1 MIENYIGWPV
11 GVSKVILSES
21 SITMGDGATNTDNL
35 ESGGKRT
42 ELKGGY
48 IPDKYSVV
56 MEFEWETPMG
66 QSGKTEYQAFC
77 EWYKYKHK
85 FGSVPFVFPKIVYS
99 PQTGIEIL
107 DNPQNEPEYFE
118 YYKITSGISNAQRSG
133 SKMKISMTWETV
145 YGGIV
150 QYTEPALTSNNVSLS
165 ATSKYVDVI
174 ISNIP
179 KGTAAPTAGDFSI
192 QIDDDDTNITASYF
206 DDATGKMRLWYNE
219 VTSSGEHTVD
229 VDVSGYEPLSTVTDP
244 ITTTFEV

>member
-48 IPDKYSVV
+48 ISDKYSVV
-56 MEFEWETPMG
+56 MEYEWEAPMS

-150 QYTEPALTSNNVSLS
+150 QYTDPALNENNVSVS
-165 ATSKYVDVI
+165 AKAKYVDVS

-179 KGTAAPTAGDFSI
+179 YGTPAPTAGNFTI
-192 QIDDDDTNITASYF
+192 KIDNQSTAITASYF
-206 DDATGKMRLWYNE
+206 DDDTGNMRLWYDE
-219 VTSSGEHTVD
+219 VTTEGTHIVD
-229 VDVSGYEPLSTVTDP
+229 VTVNYQT
-244 ITTTFEV
+244 IVNKTKSATFEV